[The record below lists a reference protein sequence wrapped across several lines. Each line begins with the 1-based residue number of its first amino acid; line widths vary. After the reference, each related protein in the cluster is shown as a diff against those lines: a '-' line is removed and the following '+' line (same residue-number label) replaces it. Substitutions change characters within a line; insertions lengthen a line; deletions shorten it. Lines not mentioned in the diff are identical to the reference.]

1 MKINEQLVYQLR
13 MKRSWTQE
21 ELAIAAGLN
30 LKTVQRIEKG
40 ASASLQSKKAL
51 ASAFE
56 IDVHDLN
63 YEEKAMKPCPECGSE
78 NVYKYKK
85 TIGTNPECL
94 PDMLPKLGSGITFRA
109 DFVPVVCG
117 DCGYIRYFAND
128 KEREKLAN
136 SKHWELL

>member
-1 MKINEQLVYQLR
+1 M
-13 MKRSWTQE
+13 
-21 ELAIAAGLN
+21 
-30 LKTVQRIEKG
+30 
-40 ASASLQSKKAL
+40 QSKKAL

-128 KEREKLAN
+128 KKREKLTN